1 MQVTQ
6 YTETDNAQKNF
17 YPTPQSMIDKM
28 LSGIDWNFVQ
38 SVLEPSAGKGDLARE
53 VCRHFRY
60 KHNDYSKDLNPSKYD
75 VDCVEIDPNLRAI
88 LKNGGFR
95 VVHDDFLT
103 METMKHYDLIVMNPP
118 FDRGAEHLLKAL
130 RMQERGGAVICLLN
144 AGTLRNQHTY
154 IRKVLARELERLN
167 AEITYHN
174 DAFFDSE
181 RRTRVT
187 VAMVKCSIPEQKED
201 STILDALHRDAD
213 TMQEDE
219 QNNNDLEKTDYIE
232 AIIDRFNFETRA
244 GVKLIREYD
253 ALLPY
258 LTEEINGASPIMEL
272 NMRGGKYDKRA
283 SVNKYIK
290 EMRKKYWKALFRNP
304 EFVKTLT
311 QNLQS
316 ELYDSV
322 EKLADYDFTAY
333 NIMELRV
340 QMSKKVI
347 DGIESTIMKLFD
359 DWTFKNHWDEN
370 STNRH
375 YFDGWKTN
383 DAFKVE
389 KKVIIP
395 MYDTW
400 GWSGNYNPSYQAC
413 SKLSDI
419 QKVFD
424 FLDGKP
430 SNTDDVSTTLKQAEK
445 ELQMKKIP
453 LKYFTVTFYKK
464 GTCHIEFTNS
474 DVLQRFN
481 LFAARG
487 KGWLPPTY
495 GKKAYKD
502 MNTEERKVVDS
513 FEGEDSYNRVMMRRD
528 YFLGDTAPIAL
539 AAGMA

>member
-1 MQVTQ
+1 MQVTA

-17 YPTPQSMIDKM
+17 YPTPIRMIDKM

-38 SVLEPSAGKGDLARE
+38 SVLEPSAGKGDIARE

-60 KHNDYSKDLNPSKYD
+60 KHNDYGKDLSPSKYD

-88 LKNGGFR
+88 LKDGGFR
-95 VVHDDFLT
+95 VIHDDFLT

-118 FDRGAEHLLKAL
+118 FDKGAEHLLKAM

-144 AGTLRNQHTY
+144 ADTLRNQHTY

-167 AEITYHN
+167 AEITYHD

-187 VAMVKCSIPEQKED
+187 IAMVKCTIPEQKED
-201 STILDALHRDAD
+201 STILDALRRDAD
-213 TMQEDE
+213 TTQEDE
-219 QNNNDLEKTDYIE
+219 QNSNDLEKTDYID
-232 AIIDRFNFETRA
+232 AIIDRFSFEVRA

-258 LTEEINGASPIMEL
+258 LMDEINGASPIMEL
-272 NMRGGKYDKRA
+272 NMRGSKYEKGA

-290 EMRKKYWKALFRNP
+290 ETRKKYWKALFRNP

-316 ELYDSV
+316 ELYNSV
-322 EKLADYDFTAY
+322 EKFADYDFTAY

-347 DGIESTIMKLFD
+347 TGIESTIMALFD
-359 DWTFKNHWDEN
+359 DWTRKYHWDEN

-375 YFDGWKTN
+375 YFDGWRTN
-383 DAFKVE
+383 DAFKIE
-389 KKVIIP
+389 GKVIIP
-395 MYDTW
+395 MYGVWDW
-400 GWSGNYNPSYQAC
+400 GKYHPSYEA
-413 SKLSDI
+413 SSRLSDI
-419 QKVFD
+419 QKTFD

-430 SNTDDVSTTLKQAEK
+430 SGGDSIGETLRKAENDG
-445 ELQMKKIP
+445 QTKKIP
-453 LKYFTVTFYKK
+453 LRYFNVTFYKK
-464 GTCHIEFTNS
+464 GTCHIEFTNN

-502 MNTEERKVVDS
+502 MSKEERKVVDS
-513 FEGEDSYNRVMMRRD
+513 FEGEESYNRVMLRRD

-539 AAGMA
+539 AAGTA